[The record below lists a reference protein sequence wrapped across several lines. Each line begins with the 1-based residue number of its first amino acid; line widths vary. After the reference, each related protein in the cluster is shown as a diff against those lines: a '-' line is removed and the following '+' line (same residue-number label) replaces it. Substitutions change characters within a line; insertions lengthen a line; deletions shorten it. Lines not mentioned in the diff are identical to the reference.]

1 MSIFLRPNG
10 NPLFPHGCYPPTLG
24 PFVGANRAEIDRRIL
39 ELSPGFR
46 NITDEDRALWVL
58 TIDELK
64 EWAAEKGLII

>member
-1 MSIFLRPNG
+1 MSL
-10 NPLFPHGCYPPTLG
+10 HPTTLTE
-24 PFVGANRAEIDRRIL
+24 FVAANRAAIDRIIL